1 MMQRRH
7 FLMGAATA
15 ALARNAFGANDAA
28 NLTVIGLGGRGVD
41 HINFLAR
48 VPGANIAAVCDVNQA
63 AAERAVALVE
73 KNSGR
78 KPKAYSDMRRVF
90 EDKNIDAVTMATP
103 NHWHA
108 LGTVWA
114 CQAGKDVYVEKP
126 ACHNVYEGGKMV
138 EAARRYNRMVQVG
151 SQSRSIAF
159 RKQAVELLKT
169 GIIGDVYMAKGTCFK
184 RRKSIGKA
192 PVEPVPA
199 GIDWDQ
205 FLGPAP
211 MRPFTMNRF
220 KYNWHWFWDTGNG
233 DIGNQGVHELD
244 FARWALGKALPQAVA
259 STGGKY
265 AYEDDQETPNTQLST
280 FDYGKQQ
287 LVFDVRGLPTPPEEN
302 VMIGDL
308 IYGTEGFMAVD
319 YAGFRVYKG
328 EDKQKVKE
336 VIVESKDAYDTAPHF
351 DNFVKAVKSRRRED
365 LNAEVAEGVASAD
378 LAHLANISYRVGRR
392 LPFDGKSFGNDKEA
406 NALLTREY
414 RKPYTL

>member
-1 MMQRRH
+1 MERRH

-15 ALARNAFGANDAA
+15 AISRNAWGANESV

-48 VPGANIAAVCDVNQA
+48 VPGAHIAAVCDVNQA
-63 AAERAVALVE
+63 AAERAAALVE

-78 KPKAYSDMRRVF
+78 KPKTYADMRRVF
-90 EDKNIDAVTMATP
+90 EDKDIQAVTMATP

-151 SQSRSIAF
+151 SQSRSMPF
-159 RKQAVELLKT
+159 RRQAIDLLRA
-169 GIIGDVYMAKGTCFK
+169 GIIGDIYMAKGNCFK

-192 PVEPVPA
+192 AVEPVPA

-233 DIGNQGVHELD
+233 DIGNQGAHELD
-244 FARWALGKALPQAVA
+244 FARWALGKNMPRAV
-259 STGGKY
+259 SCTGGKF
-265 AYEDDQETPNTQLST
+265 AYDDDQETPNTQLAT
-280 FDYGKQQ
+280 FDYGTQQ
-287 LVFDVRGLPTPPEEN
+287 LVFDVRGLPTPPEEA
-302 VMIGDL
+302 VMIGDI
-308 IYGTEGFMAVD
+308 IYGTEGFMAAD
-319 YAGFRVYKG
+319 WAGFRVFKG
-328 EDKQKVKE
+328 DDKQPVQEFKVDA
-336 VIVESKDAYDTAPHF
+336 KDAYDTAPHL
-351 DNFVKAVKSRRRED
+351 DNFVKAVRSRRRED
-365 LNAEVAEGVASAD
+365 LNAEVAEGVASAN

-392 LPFDGKSFGNDKEA
+392 LQFDGAKFGTDAKA

-414 RKPYTL
+414 RKPYSL